1 MFVFEDDIEIIDPL
15 LDSGVVMAPNNA
27 DLVLLSEA
35 SLGHVDVSW
44 RKKGRGIRAAT
55 KVNDN
60 QKLSNNIMS
69 IWIENF
75 KQYKSTNILLAKLFH
90 RPSTTF

>member
-1 MFVFEDDIEIIDPL
+1 MDQDVHDYMFVFEDDIEIIDPL

-44 RKKGRGIRAAT
+44 RKKGRGPSSHIGQ
-55 KVNDN
+55 N
-60 QKLSNNIMS
+60 S
-69 IWIENF
+69 
-75 KQYKSTNILLAKLFH
+75 KSLV
-90 RPSTTF
+90 RER